1 MITYR
6 SLVPFATLLLAC
18 GSADN
23 ADEAVA
29 TTSSSLERDRSSRVL
44 AGFDP
49 SAGQLPEGL
58 ALHRGRT
65 YVSFAPL
72 AQIAEVAPSGTV
84 STYATLPP
92 ANGQGFTLGLLF
104 DGDDLLAAQA
114 SFDPSAVKP
123 GIYRIP
129 AGGGEPTAPW
139 AADASMTFP
148 NGLTLDRSGMLWVA
162 DSTGVIFRVDRAG
175 NVSEW
180 TRDPLLVGDPSTCGY
195 PLPIG
200 ANGIIVTGDTVWVT
214 STARGALVRIP
225 ILDDGTAGAATA
237 VLDDCSWA
245 GADGLV
251 RARDGSLLFALN
263 AKDQIVR
270 FKDGSGTSIVD
281 SGAPLDFP
289 ASLVIQDDRL
299 VVSNAAFFS
308 GASGAPSV
316 VVLEGDE
323 RRCSR

>member
-18 GSADN
+18 SSADKEEPIGSTASALEN
-23 ADEAVA
+23 G
-29 TTSSSLERDRSSRVL
+29 TTKVL
-44 AGFDP
+44 AHFDP
-49 SAGQLPEGL
+49 NAGQLPEGL
-58 ALHRGRT
+58 ALRQGRT

-72 AQIAEVAPSGTV
+72 AQIAAVDAHGAV
-84 STYATLPP
+84 STYASLPP

-114 SFDPSAVKP
+114 SFDPSTVKP

-129 AGGGEPTAPW
+129 EGGGNPTAPW
-139 AADASMTFP
+139 ATHPSMTFP
-148 NGLTLDRSGMLWVA
+148 NGLTFDQSGMLWVA
-162 DSTGVIFRVDRAG
+162 DSTGVIFRIDRAG
-175 NVSEW
+175 HVSEW
-180 TRDPLLVGDPSTCGY
+180 THDPLLVGDPSACGY

-200 ANGIIVTGDTVWVT
+200 ANGIVVTRDTVWVT

-225 ILDDGTAGAATA
+225 IQRDGTAGAAKA
-237 VLDDCSWA
+237 VLDDCTWS

-251 RARDGSLLFALN
+251 RASDGSLLFTVN
-263 AKDQIVR
+263 AKNQIVR
-270 FKDGSGTSIVD
+270 FTESAGPSVVD

-289 ASLVIQDDRL
+289 ASLVAQDDRL

-316 VVLEGDE
+316 VAIEGDE
-323 RRCSR
+323 GHCSR